1 MMFASGIGE
10 YEEHHFRRVIP
21 GDIETV
27 RRRLCDVLEDFNYVV
42 LNENPI
48 QTKRPAQKNI
58 LVATVLEYDAR
69 LTIALKA
76 ISPASTLATFDYA
89 VPYLFGKGD
98 RLALECE
105 ADAIIALANTVSNE
119 TLCSSCGAENA
130 GKVRFCRV
138 CGTPIAHKLPAEL
151 EVMRLMAGMSGTYIE
166 VGWGITI
173 ILFTLLLTLPM
184 ILLGKPKAV
193 NVGWILLVIGEILGW
208 LMTVS
213 GLLRLRFTMTANN
226 AAQPSQQL
234 EMPYTAMTQE
244 RAALPPTPASITE
257 GTTELMN
264 QPKPVPLSAS
274 RSRDTGEME

>member
-1 MMFASGIGE
+1 MFASGIGE

-27 RRRLCDVLEDFNYVV
+27 RRKLCDVLEDFKFIV
-42 LNENPI
+42 LSENPL
-48 QTKRPAQKNI
+48 QARRPAQKNI
-58 LVATVLEYDAR
+58 MTATVIEYDTR

-98 RLALECE
+98 RIALECE
-105 ADAIIALANTVSNE
+105 ADAIIALATNVMNE
-119 TLCSSCGAENA
+119 TLCSSCGAQNA

-151 EVMRLMAGMSGTYIE
+151 EVRRLTAELSGTYTE
-166 VGWGITI
+166 VGWGIAI
-173 ILFTLLLTLPM
+173 ALLTLLITLQM
-184 ILLGKPKAV
+184 ILFGNPKIV
-193 NVGWILLVIGEILGW
+193 KIGWVLFVIGENIGW
-208 LMTVS
+208 AMLLS
-213 GLLRLRFTMTANN
+213 GLFRLRRTINATSTA
-226 AAQPSQQL
+226 QQNQQQ
-234 EMPYTAMTQE
+234 EMPHTVATQE

-264 QPKPVPLSAS
+264 QPQPVSLSAA
-274 RSRDTGEME
+274 RGKDTDEME